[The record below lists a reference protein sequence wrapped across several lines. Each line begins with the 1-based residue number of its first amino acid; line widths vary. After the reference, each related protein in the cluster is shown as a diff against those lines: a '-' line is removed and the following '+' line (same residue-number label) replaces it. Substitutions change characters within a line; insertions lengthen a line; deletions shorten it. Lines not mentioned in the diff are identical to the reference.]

1 MTSRIGLA
9 ATILALAVGALYA
22 EHPALARLEAVAG
35 LERRSRE
42 CLEFALAEFGVA
54 VTAYGTGDLV
64 EGQISLD
71 AVASAVEMAVTALGA
86 TGKHPRRHP
95 RHFKRAEIQTRKLL
109 GDMREAQRKAHID
122 DQPDFEAAIL
132 RVEKANGDLLVGIM
146 SPRN

>member
-1 MTSRIGLA
+1 MTRRIGLV
-9 ATILALAVGALYA
+9 ATMLSLAVGALYA
-22 EHPALARLEAVAG
+22 EHPALARLEAVAD

-42 CLEFALAEFGVA
+42 CLEFALAEFEEA
-54 VTAYGTGDLV
+54 VNAYASGDLM
-64 EGQISLD
+64 EGRISLD
-71 AVASAVEMAVTALGA
+71 AVAGAVEMAVTALGA

-109 GDMREAQRKAHID
+109 GEMREAQRTAHLD

-132 RVEKANGDLLVGIM
+132 RVEKANGDLLLGIM